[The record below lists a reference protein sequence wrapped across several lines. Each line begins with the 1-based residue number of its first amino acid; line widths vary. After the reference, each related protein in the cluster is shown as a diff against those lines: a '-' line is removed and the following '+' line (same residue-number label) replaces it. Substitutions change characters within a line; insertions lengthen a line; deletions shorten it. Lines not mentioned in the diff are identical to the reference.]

1 MTDNLAGLSAEE
13 KRVLL
18 ARLLMEKAEAS
29 ASAHPLSYGQRSL
42 WFLYQLAPGSPA
54 YTITYAG
61 QIRGALDAPR
71 WRRRLRRSST
81 ATTFCGP
88 PTPPATVNRFSSSTP
103 VCRCASTDSS
113 WSPKRHS
120 VGYGGNPTA
129 PSTCAPAR

>member
-1 MTDNLAGLSAEE
+1 MTDSLAGLSAEE

-61 QIRGALDAPR
+61 QIRGELDRDRTAGRGPGTRRPPR
-71 WRRRLRRSST
+71 HLANHLHHT
-81 ATTFCGP
+81 
-88 PTPPATVNRFSSSTP
+88 
-103 VCRCASTDSS
+103 
-113 WSPKRHS
+113 
-120 VGYGGNPTA
+120 
-129 PSTCAPAR
+129 